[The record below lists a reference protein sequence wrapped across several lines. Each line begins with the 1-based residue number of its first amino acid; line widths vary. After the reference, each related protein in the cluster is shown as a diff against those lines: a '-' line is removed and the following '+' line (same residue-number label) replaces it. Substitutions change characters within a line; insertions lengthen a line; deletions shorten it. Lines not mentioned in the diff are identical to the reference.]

1 MRKLLTE
8 WRQFLKEQEQR
19 YSSLEFQADP
29 IHPDDDERMT
39 HSHIFPDG
47 SRLPTGLSFTTHDNL
62 WDELDWLADYLGL
75 GSGNTFSKLF
85 RQTKAKI
92 SLNDIKNN
100 PRLENL
106 YDKRISRINWYNNAS
121 DEEKK
126 RFDEWAQHR
135 KRVTRE
141 D

>member
-1 MRKLLTE
+1 MLTE
-8 WRQFLKEQEQR
+8 WRHFLKEQE
-19 YSSLEFQADP
+19 YEKKFSSLEFQADP
-29 IHPDDDERMT
+29 IEPGEKERMT
-39 HSHIFPDG
+39 HSVVFPDG
-47 SRLPTGLSFTTHDNL
+47 SRLPTGLGGGSHSDL
-62 WDELDWLADYLGL
+62 WDEIDWLADYLGL

-135 KRVTRE
+135 KRITRE